1 MRLLN
6 QRRTKAV
13 NELRKVINKMIPEV
27 YDLLKDGF
35 QIKKDGS
42 LFQKQATALKEIFL
56 KHQTSQSQRFWLEES
71 NYNVLMRFKTSYY
84 DTEEKRSC
92 SYAEESQYIIRHD
105 YSLMSDSIKSSELLE
120 FNKRNF
126 PTFTEKQV
134 ENKYNKIRD
143 IEKKI
148 KILQDSISEI
158 KNPIRNHIR

>member
-1 MRLLN
+1 MKTLN

-13 NELRKVINKMIPEV
+13 NELRKVINKMMPKAYE
-27 YDLLKDGF
+27 LLKDGF

-42 LFQKQATALKEIFL
+42 LYQKQVTALREIFL
-56 KHQTSQSQRFWLEES
+56 KHQTSKSQQYWLEES

-92 SYAEESQYIIRHD
+92 SYADEHQYIIRHD
-105 YSLMSDSIKSSELLE
+105 YSLMSDSIKSSELLA
-120 FNKRNF
+120 FNTKHF

-134 ENKYNKIRD
+134 ENKYNKIRN